1 MHKCVFF
8 IEFSRPETRRVIGA
22 KIFNEINE
30 LKKIAIFLCDLVSSV
45 VWEMRHS

>member
-8 IEFSRPETRRVIGA
+8 IEFSRPETRRVVGA
-22 KIFNEINE
+22 KILNEIKA
-30 LKKIAIFLCDLVSSV
+30 LKKIVIFFGDLVLNL